1 MVVMVLALTP
11 SIDARIRTECPAY
24 NQSSTVPQRP
34 VEMNKIGPDVIT
46 KLELQ
51 DFLKLRVGC
60 YHLYYDTF
68 RKITYPLSFTHYKW
82 NKQPKHLKK
91 KGGECWVELS
101 TNNDDEEEKNQ
112 KLMEYKCPYDL
123 PEFPQ
128 LQLTVKCPDN
138 VEQCA
143 TINFCNTESEATTVK
158 TPTNCDVM
166 NIPHQYGYREPLH
179 HNHQYHN
186 NNNTMMMMMKE
197 VVLEVEIVLTP
208 PLSTEVNG
216 VRLEVGTLNNTP
228 VGWIDFIRWPS
239 LGEEYLEFS
248 CLRDNVGRVLT
259 PWNITPSHNTISI
272 ILKITKWWIKV
283 YQEQEGNQQSLVAD
297 QQCPRGVG
305 DFPHNKLKMWCYDG
319 DYCGQVLSPPTIT
332 EYTNVSTT
340 GVDIDVMEGEEQ
352 VMMKSVVQGV
362 NPVPLTL
369 CKMLQ
374 TLKKISRKLKKK

>member
-1 MVVMVLALTP
+1 M
-11 SIDARIRTECPAY
+11 
-24 NQSSTVPQRP
+24 
-34 VEMNKIGPDVIT
+34 
-46 KLELQ
+46 
-51 DFLKLRVGC
+51 
-60 YHLYYDTF
+60 
-68 RKITYPLSFTHYKW
+68 TYPLSFNHYKW
-82 NKQPKHLKK
+82 KKQPDHLEK

-101 TNNDDEEEKNQ
+101 TNNDDDEEEKNH

-158 TPTNCDVM
+158 TPTHCDVM

-179 HNHQYHN
+179 HNHHYYN
-186 NNNTMMMMMKE
+186 NNNTMMMMMMKE
-197 VVLEVEIVLTP
+197 VVLEAEIVLTP
-208 PLSTEVNG
+208 PPSTE
-216 VRLEVGTLNNTP
+216 
-228 VGWIDFIRWPS
+228 D
-239 LGEEYLEFS
+239 Y
-248 CLRDNVGRVLT
+248 VGRVLT

-305 DFPHNKLKMWCYDG
+305 GFPYNKLWVKCYDG

-340 GVDIDVMEGEEQ
+340 RRRVDIDVMEGEEQ
-352 VMMKSVVQGV
+352 VTR
-362 NPVPLTL
+362 LTFKDL
-369 CKMLQ
+369 PNQHWSIRCTMTHLQ
-374 TLKKISRKLKKK
+374 THHLHDTTWFRWE

>member
-1 MVVMVLALTP
+1 M
-11 SIDARIRTECPAY
+11 
-24 NQSSTVPQRP
+24 
-34 VEMNKIGPDVIT
+34 
-46 KLELQ
+46 
-51 DFLKLRVGC
+51 
-60 YHLYYDTF
+60 
-68 RKITYPLSFTHYKW
+68 TYPLSFTHYKW
-82 NKQPKHLKK
+82 KKQPDHLEK

-101 TNNDDEEEKNQ
+101 TNNDDDEEKNH

-158 TPTNCDVM
+158 TPTHCDVM

-186 NNNTMMMMMKE
+186 NNNTMMMMMMKE
-197 VVLEVEIVLTP
+197 VVLEAEIVLTP
-208 PLSTEVNG
+208 PPSTEWNI

-228 VGWIDFIRWPS
+228 VGWIDFIRRPS
-239 LGEEYLEFS
+239 DGVEELWLS
-248 CLRDNVGRVLT
+248 CLQDYVGRVLT

-305 DFPHNKLKMWCYDG
+305 GFPSNKLYVLCYDG

-340 GVDIDVMEGEEQ
+340 YPGMDIDVMEGEEQ
-352 VMMKSVVQGV
+352 VTR
-362 NPVPLTL
+362 LTFKDL
-369 CKMLQ
+369 PNQHWSIRCTMTHLQ
-374 TLKKISRKLKKK
+374 THHLHDTTWFRWV

>member
-1 MVVMVLALTP
+1 M
-11 SIDARIRTECPAY
+11 
-24 NQSSTVPQRP
+24 
-34 VEMNKIGPDVIT
+34 
-46 KLELQ
+46 
-51 DFLKLRVGC
+51 
-60 YHLYYDTF
+60 
-68 RKITYPLSFTHYKW
+68 
-82 NKQPKHLKK
+82 

-158 TPTNCDVM
+158 TPTHCDVM
-166 NIPHQYGYREPLH
+166 NIPHQDGYREPLH

-197 VVLEVEIVLTP
+197 VVLEAEIVLTP
-208 PLSTEVNG
+208 PPSTEVNI

-228 VGWIDFIRWPS
+228 VGWIDFTRRPS
-239 LGEEYLEFS
+239 DGEEALRFY
-248 CLRDNVGRVLT
+248 CLQEDNVGRVLT

-283 YQEQEGNQQSLVAD
+283 YQEQEGNQQSLGAD

-305 DFPHNKLKMWCYDG
+305 GFPHNELNVWCSDG
-319 DYCGQVLSPPTIT
+319 DYCGQVSSPPTIT

-340 GVDIDVMEGEEQ
+340 WRGMDIDVMEGEEQ
-352 VMMKSVVQGV
+352 VYNDTPSTTSPPRYYLVQVGIDWMRVIETTPGHNQTIEQYNCSRPLSHHLNFTISINCRFRKECGTVSQPCPTDLNFDDNSTEAMEMCLVVWGPIMLSVPKNVI
-362 NPVPLTL
+362 TL
-369 CKMLQ
+369 DDQ
-374 TLKKISRKLKKK
+374 SNGSDSDD